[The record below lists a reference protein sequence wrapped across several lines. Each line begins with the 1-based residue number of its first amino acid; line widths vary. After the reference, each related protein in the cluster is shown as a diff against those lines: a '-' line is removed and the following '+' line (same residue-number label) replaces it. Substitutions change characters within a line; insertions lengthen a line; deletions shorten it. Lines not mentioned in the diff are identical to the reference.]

1 MTAQSERVL
10 ADAETTEFCP
20 IELIT
25 ERGHSIIRSWEINDE
40 PAPARGPYVFVIRT
54 LDGLKETVFVEIAEE
69 VTTQIELHTRGRIL
83 LSNSFWIFCAEGH
96 LASHLAEHNKCP
108 QEGRLRVETL
118 TPADMNLS
126 IRWER
131 T

>member
-1 MTAQSERVL
+1 MTAQSERIL
-10 ADAETTEFCP
+10 ADAEATESCP

-25 ERGHSIIRSWEINDE
+25 EHGHSIIRSWEINNE

-54 LDGLKETVFVEIAEE
+54 PDGLNESVVVEIAEE
-69 VTTQIELHTRGRIL
+69 VTTQIELHTRSRIL
-83 LSNSFWIFCAEGH
+83 LSNTFWIFCAERH

-108 QEGRLRVETL
+108 QEGRLCVERL